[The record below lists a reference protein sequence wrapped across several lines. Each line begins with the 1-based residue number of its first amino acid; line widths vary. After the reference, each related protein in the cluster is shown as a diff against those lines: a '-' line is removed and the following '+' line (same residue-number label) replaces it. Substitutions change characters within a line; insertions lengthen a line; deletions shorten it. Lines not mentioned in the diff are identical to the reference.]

1 VSYVFAPASQPAVA
15 VAGTDARFPVHRIYC
30 VGRNYAAH
38 AREMGADPTREAP
51 FFFCKPADAVVES
64 GSAIPYPSRTADFHH
79 EIELVVALGKGGHD
93 IALAAALEHVYGY
106 AVGIDLTRR
115 DLQAESKKQGKPWDT
130 SKGFDSSAP
139 IGAIHPVGA
148 HGHRTRGRIW
158 LSVNG
163 ESRQDADIADLIWS
177 VPEIIAELSTL
188 FALAPGDLIFTGTPA
203 GVAAVKPGDRLEGGI
218 DGLGTLAVQIAPRA

>member
-1 VSYVFAPASQPAVA
+1 MSYVFAPASQPAVA

-93 IALAAALEHVYGY
+93 IALAGALEHIYSY

-130 SKGFDSSAP
+130 AKGFDSSAP

>member
-1 VSYVFAPASQPAVA
+1 VSYVFAPARQPAVA

-64 GSAIPYPSRTADFHH
+64 GSAVPYPSRTADFHH
-79 EIELVVALGKGGHD
+79 EIELVVAIGKGGRD
-93 IALAAALEHVYGY
+93 IALAGALEHVYGY

-130 SKGFDSSAP
+130 AKGFDSSAP
-139 IGAIHPVGA
+139 VGAIHPVGA

-188 FALAPGDLIFTGTPA
+188 FALVPGDLIFTGTPA

-218 DGLGTLAVQIAPRA
+218 DGLGTLAVEIAPRA